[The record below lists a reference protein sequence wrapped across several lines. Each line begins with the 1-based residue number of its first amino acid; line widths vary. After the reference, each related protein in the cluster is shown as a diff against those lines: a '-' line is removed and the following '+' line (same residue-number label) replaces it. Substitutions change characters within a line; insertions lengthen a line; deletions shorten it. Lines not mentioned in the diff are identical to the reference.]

1 MDRLDGTPRILIID
15 DEEVVLDSCKQ
26 ILRNENYQLSTVSNG
41 ELGIQL
47 LKEFEPDL
55 VFVDL
60 KMPGISGF
68 DVLKT
73 IRDIDPNIISI
84 VITGFSTVSSAI
96 EAMKNGAYDF
106 LPKPFTPDEFRLITS
121 RGLDRRKLVLETIA
135 LKREKE
141 MLKEHF
147 AAVVSH
153 ELKSPLGA
161 VQQNLYLLEDEL
173 SKSLNSAQKERIE
186 RMKTKIND
194 LINLIHTWLRVI
206 TVDVNKLKE
215 NFKEI
220 SIESVVSKAVENVNP
235 QAIRSD
241 VKIIST
247 ISSTTALIIG
257 DEGTLVEA
265 VGNLLGNAIK
275 FSRPGGKIN
284 LTSEELNDQLAISI
298 SDNGIGISKEDLPY
312 IFEDFFTGK
321 SGEKVEKSSGLGLAI
336 TRRIIEAHNGSIT
349 VSSELGIGSTFK
361 IILPIIP
368 T

>member
-1 MDRLDGTPRILIID
+1 MDKMDRIPKILIID

-26 ILRNENYQLSTVSNG
+26 ILRKENYQITTVSNG
-41 ELGIQL
+41 DLGIQV
-47 LKEFEPDL
+47 LKEQEPDL
-55 VFVDL
+55 VLVDL
-60 KMPGISGF
+60 KMPGLSGF
-68 DVLKT
+68 EVLKK
-73 IRDIDPNIISI
+73 IREIDPNIISI

-106 LPKPFTPDEFRLITS
+106 LPKPFTPDELRLITT

-161 VQQNLYLLEDEL
+161 VQQNLYILEDEL
-173 SKSLNSAQKERIE
+173 SESINVAQKERLE

-220 SIESVVSKAVENVNP
+220 SIELVISKAIENVQP
-235 QAIRSD
+235 QAIRNDIEIVASLSNSP
-241 VKIIST
+241 V
-247 ISSTTALIIG
+247 LIIG
-257 DEGTLVEA
+257 DEGTLVE
-265 VGNLLGNAIK
+265 VIGNIVGNAIK
-275 FSRPGGKIN
+275 FSKPGNKIRITTEPN
-284 LTSEELNDQLAISI
+284 NDYLEIAIA
-298 SDNGIGISKEDLPY
+298 DNGIGISKEDLPY
-312 IFEDFFTGK
+312 IFEDFYTGD
-321 SGEKVEKSSGLGLAI
+321 SGQRIEKSSGLGLAI
-336 TRRIIEAHNGSIT
+336 TKRIVEAHNGSIT
-349 VSSELGIGSTFK
+349 VNSELGQGSTF
-361 IILPIIP
+361 IIKLPIIP